1 MTSRDKQGQKPC
13 IPNDRAED
21 VKEPKAF
28 QDCQELLL
36 IDGQMFHDLYLE
48 ASIKNKSFPLKWDL
62 DNGTLDNLLSD
73 DQVWEW
79 GTLEEFNPET
89 WICQGNIIQQ
99 RLGPK
104 LITFY
109 LLTSKVMCIEETSK

>member
-1 MTSRDKQGQKPC
+1 
-13 IPNDRAED
+13 
-21 VKEPKAF
+21 
-28 QDCQELLL
+28 
-36 IDGQMFHDLYLE
+36 MFHDLYLE

-89 WICQGNIIQQ
+89 WICQGNII
-99 RLGPK
+99 
-104 LITFY
+104 
-109 LLTSKVMCIEETSK
+109 